1 MGIRKYHCMR
11 LVPNESGIMS
21 TDKVQCREFSCA
33 CVNCCTGNECID
45 PLQIHN
51 QWKNCPLVL
60 KPVQP
65 VNNENLEESGGES
78 DNDNPWDYWDP

>member
-1 MGIRKYHCMR
+1 MILMLKRWM
-11 LVPNESGIMS
+11 
-21 TDKVQCREFSCA
+21 T
-33 CVNCCTGNECID
+33 
-45 PLQIHN
+45 
-51 QWKNCPLVL
+51 LVL

>member
-1 MGIRKYHCMR
+1 MGIRKYHSMR
-11 LVPNESGIMS
+11 LVLNES
-21 TDKVQCREFSCA
+21 
-33 CVNCCTGNECID
+33 GNECIV

-51 QWKNCPLVL
+51 QWKTCPLVL
-60 KPVQP
+60 KSVQP